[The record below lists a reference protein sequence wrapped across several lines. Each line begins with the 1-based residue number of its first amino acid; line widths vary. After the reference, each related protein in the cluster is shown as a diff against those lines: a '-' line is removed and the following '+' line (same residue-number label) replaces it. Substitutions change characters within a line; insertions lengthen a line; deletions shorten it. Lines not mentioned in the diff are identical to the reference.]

1 MARIFDVVEYPSEM
15 TDELVH
21 RFPEV
26 GVADLRMGS
35 QVIVREAQRAVFF
48 RDGQALD
55 SFGPG
60 RHTITTANV
69 PILTRILGAAFN
81 DRTPFTAEVYYVSMK
96 EFPDRKWGTP
106 QPIIVRNPGMGLG
119 VALIQAFGT
128 YSFQISDAQQFV
140 TQIVGAQ
147 GVYMMADIETRLRT
161 MLLSKIQDLLAET
174 AQKSSVLELIS
185 LTEEIGTGVRV
196 KAQDDF
202 AALGLTL
209 KTFYIGSMKPS
220 EKSAEELRS
229 MGMLD
234 MQTYTQLQ
242 AADALR
248 EAAQNQSGGAGLTA
262 GIGAG
267 MGIGNVINQSL
278 QGMTGQ
284 ANAQNDPSPAGA
296 GAASASATP
305 DVMTPAE
312 AAQVLRVSEEDVLAA
327 IQSGDLKAR
336 KIGSAYRISKDALDN
351 FLKGA

>member
-15 TDELVH
+15 ADEIVH
-21 RFPEV
+21 RFPEQ

-35 QVIVREAQRAVFF
+35 QVIVREAQRAIFF

-60 RHTITTANV
+60 RHTIATANV
-69 PILTRILGAAFN
+69 PILTGILGTAFN

-106 QPIIVRNPGMGLG
+106 QPIIVKNPGMGLG

-128 YSFQISDAQQFV
+128 YSFQVSDPQQFV

-147 GVYMMADIETRLRT
+147 GVYMMSDIETRLRT
-161 MLLSKIQDLLAET
+161 MLLSKVADLLSEQAKT
-174 AQKSSVLELIS
+174 NSVLDLIA
-185 LTEEIGTGVRV
+185 LTEELGTGVRV

-202 AALGLTL
+202 AAIGLTL

-220 EKSAEELRS
+220 EKSAEELRA

-248 EAAQNQSGGAGLTA
+248 EAAQNPSGGAGLTA

-278 QGMTGQ
+278 QGMAGQ
-284 ANAQNDPSPAGA
+284 TSKPAANAGSGGDAPAA
-296 GAASASATP
+296 GATP

-312 AAQVLRVSEEDVLAA
+312 AATVLRVSEEDVMAA

-336 KIGSAYRISKDALDN
+336 KIGSAYRISKDALDS
-351 FLKGA
+351 FLKGS